1 MDISIIIVNYNVKEF
16 IEQAITSIKKACK
29 KLSYEIFIVDN
40 ASTDGSVEL
49 IKKKFPGVHLI
60 ANLDNKGFAAANN
73 QALKKASGE
82 YVLLLNPDTI
92 VQEDTLHVILKFFE
106 QHSDCGMVG
115 CKILNPDGTLQ
126 LACRRSFPTPW
137 IAFTKIAGLSK
148 LFPHSKL
155 FGKYNLT
162 YLNENE
168 TCEVEAIS
176 GSFMFF
182 RKQVIK
188 KIGYLDESFFMYGE
202 DLDWC
207 FRIRDAGWKIYY
219 LPEIKI
225 IHFKG
230 ESSKKSDR
238 DLILQF
244 YKAMKL
250 FVEKHY
256 QHRYLHFPQWL
267 LLAGIWLRASLSFL
281 AKFLISI
288 LPGLIDFVLLN
299 ISMLIGIY
307 VGVYLRR
314 GFFPLESYLVVMLV
328 YSTIWLIC
336 LLLTS
341 SYSRSKFSTLRT
353 IYGVV
358 LGLLVN
364 ASLTFFFNQYA
375 FSRAVVLIAGFVNLL
390 LLAGWRFNLKL
401 ISRFKAFPFKKILG
415 QVLLGRKALIVASEI
430 SGQKIAEKMNKSLH
444 TGYEV
449 CGIVSAD
456 KQTEFKE
463 KTVVPYLGKVENLDS
478 IIRQTQAKE
487 IIFSTEHLPYD
498 QILEI
503 ISHSRKSD
511 VNYKM
516 IPSSMDVIIG
526 KASIEYI
533 DDLPL
538 VDIDYKLNRS
548 TNIILKR
555 SFDIIVSIFSI
566 LLTLPEFIYL
576 KIVKRAKINRKKI
589 YTLDSKQAKIF
600 EFIGD
605 NLSKRQTKI
614 PTLWTVLQG
623 KVSLVGSKIIEVSEK
638 SGEKKQVELKPG
650 ITGLAQINK
659 NNSGNHEDLDRYN
672 LFYLKNY
679 SVQLDIEI
687 IIKTIFNV

>member
-1 MDISIIIVNYNVKEF
+1 MDISVIIVNYNVKEF
-16 IEQAITSIKKACK
+16 IEQAVTSIKKACK
-29 KLSYEIFIVDN
+29 NLSYEIFIVDN

-49 IKKKFPGVHLI
+49 ITKKFPDVHLI
-60 ANLDNKGFAAANN
+60 ANSDNKGFAAANN
-73 QALKKASGE
+73 QGLNKAVGE
-82 YVLLLNPDTI
+82 YVLLLIPDTI
-92 VQEDTLHVILKFFE
+92 VQEDTLRVILDFFK
-106 QHSDCGMVG
+106 QYADCGMVG

-137 IAFTKIAGLSK
+137 IAFTKIAGLST
-148 LFPHSKL
+148 LFPRSKL

-162 YLNENE
+162 YLNEDE

-182 RKQVIK
+182 RKQVIE

-207 FRIRDAGWKIYY
+207 FRIREAGWKIYY
-219 LPEIKI
+219 LPKTKI

-244 YKAMKL
+244 YRAMKL

-256 QHRYLHFPQWL
+256 QHRYLHVPQWL
-267 LLAGIWLRASLSFL
+267 LLAGIWLRASLSFV
-281 AKFLISI
+281 AKFLIRI
-288 LPGLIDFVLLN
+288 LPGIFDFILLN

-307 VGVYLRR
+307 IGVYLRR
-314 GFFPLESYLVVMLV
+314 GFFPLESYLIVMLV
-328 YSTIWLIC
+328 YSSIWLIC

-341 SYSRSKFSTLRT
+341 SYSRNKFSSLRT

-358 LGLLVN
+358 LGLIFN

-375 FSRAVVLIAGFVNLL
+375 FSRAVVLIAGILNVL
-390 LLAGWRFNLKL
+390 LLAGWRFSLKL
-401 ISRFKAFPFKKILG
+401 ISRFRAFPFKKILG
-415 QVLLGRKALIVASEI
+415 QALLGRKAIVVASGK
-430 SGQKIAEKMNKSLH
+430 SGQKIADKMNKSLQ

-449 CGIVSAD
+449 CGIVGTD
-456 KQTEFKE
+456 KKTELTE
-463 KTVVPYLGKVENLDS
+463 KTIVPYLGKVENLDS

-555 SFDIIVSIFSI
+555 FFDIIVSIFVI

-576 KIVKRAKINRKKI
+576 KIVKRAKINKIKI
-589 YTLDSKQAKIF
+589 YTLDSKLTKIF
-600 EFIGD
+600 KFVGK
-605 NLSKRQTKI
+605 NLSKRQVKI
-614 PTLWTVLQG
+614 PTLWSVLQG
-623 KVSLVGSKIIEVSEK
+623 KVSLVGSKFIEVSNNAEEK
-638 SGEKKQVELKPG
+638 IQVELKPG
-650 ITGLAQINK
+650 ITGLAQLNK
-659 NNSGNHEDLDRYN
+659 NNSQAREDLDRYN

-687 IIKTIFNV
+687 IIKSIFDM